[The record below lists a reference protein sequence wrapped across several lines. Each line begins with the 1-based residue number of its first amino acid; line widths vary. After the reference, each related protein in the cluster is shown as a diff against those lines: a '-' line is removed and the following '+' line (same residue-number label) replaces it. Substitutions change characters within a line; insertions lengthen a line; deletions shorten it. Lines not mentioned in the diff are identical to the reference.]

1 MLEIVQFKV
10 KVFIEVN
17 AEFLLDVGLN
27 DFELAH
33 QFHDDF
39 GTQAVVVI

>member
-1 MLEIVQFKV
+1 MP
-10 KVFIEVN
+10 
-17 AEFLLDVGLN
+17 EFLLDVGLN